1 MGKSQK
7 MTATGQTQPVGRGQ
21 HDDQGSRQVQAVGT
35 GTELRISWSERDLYW
50 ANTARPKAG
59 MEGSPSFAQKL
70 RPHLEE
76 LLDVKPSSRHDVS
89 GRRKF
94 FVLEKNH
101 LKPHCSKFTSA
112 GKQMPTFITSNL
124 RRAYIRSYF
133 ILSYFILSYFNLGLH
148 LDVEGIAE
156 KVIERLC

>member
-50 ANTARPKAG
+50 ANTGRPKAG
-59 MEGSPSFAQKL
+59 MEGSPSLAQKL
-70 RPHLEE
+70 RPHLED

-101 LKPHCSKFTSA
+101 LKPHVQNLLVLGNKCQRLSLQICA
-112 GKQMPTFITSNL
+112 GLISGHISYCHISYCHISTWD
-124 RRAYIRSYF
+124 YI
-133 ILSYFILSYFNLGLH
+133 
-148 LDVEGIAE
+148 
-156 KVIERLC
+156 